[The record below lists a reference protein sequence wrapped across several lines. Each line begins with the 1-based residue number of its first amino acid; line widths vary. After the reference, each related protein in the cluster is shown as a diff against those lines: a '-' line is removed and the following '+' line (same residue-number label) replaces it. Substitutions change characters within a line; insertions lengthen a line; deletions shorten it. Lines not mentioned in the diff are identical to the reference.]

1 MTTVVEQ
8 MLARYPRQTG
18 AQTAHA
24 LREVTQEIAL
34 AGLNRGGFFEKAAF
48 YGGTCLRI
56 FYGLPRFS
64 EDLDFSLLRADPAFR
79 LVPYFAALHQEFSAL
94 GFEVEITEKQKTAV
108 TDIASAFLKK
118 SSSVYDIK
126 INGQRAL
133 KIKFEVD
140 TEPPQ
145 GFLSA
150 QKHCFR

>member
-1 MTTVVEQ
+1 MQAGCLLEQ
-8 MLARYPRQTG
+8 K
-18 AQTAHA
+18 
-24 LREVTQEIAL
+24 
-34 AGLNRGGFFEKAAF
+34 NRGSFD
-48 YGGTCLRI
+48 I
-56 FYGLPRFS
+56 FN
-64 EDLDFSLLRADPAFR
+64 E
-79 LVPYFAALHQEFSAL
+79 Q
-94 GFEVEITEKQKTAV
+94 VEITEKQKTAV

-118 SSSVYDIK
+118 SSSVYDIE